1 MADSGRWA
9 GGDGMYYFTDD
20 CLIGVEMIDDEHREL
35 FRMLREIRE
44 LLENDMLAD
53 KYERIRE
60 MLEMLKRY
68 AEVHFQHEEE
78 YMEKIRH
85 PELELQR
92 KQHAAFRERIY
103 AADATMPS
111 ESSAQQVFLDD
122 LLKYLVT
129 WLYRHIIGSDLM
141 IGKMKPA
148 DEAEGITTFSDKYLT
163 GIALIDNEHREL
175 FRIIGEVHRVIT
187 DEFIPDKYD
196 EIVFLLEEMKRYTI
210 FHFSDEEKYM
220 ESIQYEGL
228 AAQKRAHDAFIA
240 RLEGMDLEHV
250 DEHQQE
256 TLEELMDFLTE
267 WLINHILNSD
277 KKIGK
282 GNVK

>member
-1 MADSGRWA
+1 
-9 GGDGMYYFTDD
+9 MYYFTDD

-35 FRMLREIRE
+35 FKMIQEIRE
-44 LLENDMLAD
+44 LLENDILED
-53 KYERIRE
+53 KYDRIRE
-60 MLEMLKRY
+60 MLKRLQQY
-68 AEVHFQHEEE
+68 AEVHFQHEEA
-78 YMEKIRH
+78 YMEKINH

-92 KQHAAFRERIY
+92 RQHAVFREKINE
-103 AADATMPS
+103 ADIVMPS
-111 ESSAQQVFLDD
+111 ESSAQEVFLDD
-122 LLKYLVT
+122 LLRYLVT

-148 DEAEGITTFSDKYLT
+148 DEAASVTMFTDEYLT
-163 GIALIDNEHREL
+163 GIALIDSEHREL

-210 FHFSDEEKYM
+210 FHFTDEEKYM

-228 AAQKRAHDAFIA
+228 EAQKRAHDAFIA
-240 RLEGMDLEHV
+240 RLEGIDLEHV

-256 TLEELMDFLTE
+256 TLEELMEFLTE

-282 GNVK
+282 G

>member
-1 MADSGRWA
+1 
-9 GGDGMYYFTDD
+9 MYYFTDD

-35 FRMLREIRE
+35 FRMIREIRE
-44 LLENDMLAD
+44 LLENDILED
-53 KYERIRE
+53 KYDRIRE
-60 MLEMLKRY
+60 MLEELKQY
-68 AEVHFQHEEE
+68 ADAHFQHEED

-85 PELELQR
+85 PELEIQK
-92 KQHAAFRERIY
+92 KQHAAFREKIY
-103 AADATMPS
+103 AADIAMPS
-111 ESSAQQVFLDD
+111 ESSAQEVFLDD

-141 IGKMKPA
+141 IGRMKPV
-148 DEAEGITTFSDKYLT
+148 DEAAGAMMFTDEYLT
-163 GIALIDNEHREL
+163 GIALIDSEHREL
-175 FRIIGEVHRVIT
+175 FRIIGEVNRVIT

-228 AAQKRAHDAFIA
+228 PAQKRAHDAFIA
-240 RLEGMDLEHV
+240 RLEGIDLEHV

-256 TLEELMDFLTE
+256 TLEELMEFLTE

-282 GNVK
+282 G